1 MSVVPKD
8 PVILLSFINTRLRD
22 QYSSLSV
29 LCEDL
34 ELEESQLKEKIA
46 AIGYTYDSDLNKFV

>member
-1 MSVVPKD
+1 MSVAPKD

-34 ELEESQLKEKIA
+34 QLEETRLKEKIA
-46 AIGYTYDSDLNKFV
+46 AIGYTYDSDRNQFI